1 MKLDHHLIP
10 YTKINSKWI
19 KDLDVRPESIKVLE
33 KKKTGSILFQIG
45 LSNIFLDMSPQARK
59 TNKQTKINKWNYIKL
74 KASFTAKETIN
85 KTKRQP
91 TKWEEIFANHV
102 SDKELISKKHK
113 ELLQLN
119 IKKPNN
125 PILKWPKRSSRRG
138 AVVNESD

>member
-59 TNKQTKINKWNYIKL
+59 TNKQKKNKQMELHQTK
-74 KASFTAKETIN
+74 SFFHSKG
-85 KTKRQP
+85 
-91 TKWEEIFANHV
+91 NH
-102 SDKELISKKHK
+102 
-113 ELLQLN
+113 QQN
-119 IKKPNN
+119 
-125 PILKWPKRSSRRG
+125 
-138 AVVNESD
+138 